1 MRLNKLKLS
10 VLTIALSFV
19 YSGQAQSEAQRKQII
34 KHTNVEELNALGNLF
49 NKEYLEREQRISA
62 YLRANPNKER
72 VTKDGFKIQEI
83 YDVLEDGTIWYYST
97 SNYNSART
105 LRADR
110 LYNGGSLDINI
121 QGQGMTAGV
130 WDAGSVRS
138 THVEFPNNKITLMN
152 SSSPFDDH
160 ATHVAGTITAK
171 GITIDLRG
179 IAFDSSVKSYDW
191 TNDYTEM
198 ANESG
203 NGLLVSNHSYWIG
216 PGLFKWILGAYDS
229 RAAQFDEIAFYA
241 PYYLAVTAA
250 GNDRNDFSNSVIGP
264 YLNEKGGYNLTRG
277 MQNAKNYLTVG
288 AVYQVLNYNSPSSV
302 IMSDFSSWGPTDD
315 GRIKPEVVAKGVSVK
330 SPTATSNT
338 AFASLPGTSMASP
351 SIAGAALLLQQYYSE
366 LNGTPSAPFM
376 RAASLK
382 GLMIHSANEAGSFPG
397 PDYMF
402 GFGLVNL
409 EKAAQIVKG
418 KSEATSFID
427 EKVLNNETTYSQ
439 YVTAVGSEPLQVS
452 ISWTDRPAAPNNN
465 QNDPTTL
472 YLINDLDVR
481 VFKDG
486 VEYFPWTLDP
496 AVPYNPAVNTAD
508 NFRDNYERIDIANP
522 NGTYEIVVSHKGS
535 LVGNMQ
541 DYSLIISGPNLNA
554 SVKSMDE
561 EFGIRIFPNPTQGV
575 LNFETAD
582 SISLDKVEIYD
593 TIGKRVFSSAVYNNS
608 IDISALTSGV
618 YFVKAFSGERQ
629 ITKKIVKN

>member
-121 QGQGMTAGV
+121 QGQGMTAAV

-216 PGLFKWILGAYDS
+216 SGLFKWILGAYDS

-250 GNDRNDFSNSVIGP
+250 GNDRNEFTNPVLGP

-330 SPTATSNT
+330 SPIATNNT

-351 SIAGAALLLQQYYSE
+351 AIAGGALLLQQYYSE
-366 LNGTPSAPFM
+366 INGTSSTPFM

-382 GLMIHSANEAGSFPG
+382 GLMIHSANEAGDFPG

-409 EKAAQIVKG
+409 ERAAQIIKE
-418 KSEATSFID
+418 KSENTSFIE
-427 EKVLNNETTYSQ
+427 EKVLNNGATYSQ
-439 YVTAVGSEPLQVS
+439 YVTAVGSQPLQVS

-522 NGTYEIVVSHKGS
+522 SGTYEIVVTHKGS
-535 LVGNMQ
+535 LMGNMQ
-541 DYSLIISGPNLNA
+541 NYSLIISGPNLNA
-554 SVKSMDE
+554 SVKNMDE

-593 TIGKRVFSSAVYNNS
+593 AIGKRVFSSSVYNNS
-608 IDISALTSGV
+608 IDISALTAGV
-618 YFVKAFSGERQ
+618 YIVKAFSGERQ